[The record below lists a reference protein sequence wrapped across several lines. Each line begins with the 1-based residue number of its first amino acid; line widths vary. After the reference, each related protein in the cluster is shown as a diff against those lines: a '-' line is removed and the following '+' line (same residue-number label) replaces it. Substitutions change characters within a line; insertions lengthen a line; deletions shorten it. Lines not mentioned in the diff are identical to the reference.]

1 MGHAAYSSY
10 EDDDDLLLFVQY
22 VFIDVLWLL
31 INGDRTYAVSLLRS
45 YEVIAVQLAK
55 FNAYDAVLNN

>member
-1 MGHAAYSSY
+1 MGHAAYCSY

-22 VFIDVLWLL
+22 VFVDVLWLL
-31 INGDRTYAVSLLRS
+31 INGHRTYAVSLLRS